1 MKLGMID
8 AEAGLRVVALN
19 PDGQYVDLLA
29 LDAQIPPTLIGILAD
44 PEGLA
49 RVASALVTGWS
60 KGPFIEGRLVAPF
73 SRPGKIICI
82 GLNYRDHAKET
93 GAEIPK
99 EPVVFSKFSN
109 TITSPEAPVVLPSVA
124 HQVDFEAELVAV
136 IGKKAKNVSKSKA
149 FEYIAG
155 YTCGNDVSAR
165 DWQKGRPGGQWL
177 MGKTPDTFA
186 PIGPWFVT
194 ADEIGD
200 PHDLAISL
208 KLNQVVMQQSRT
220 NELIFGIDELVAHL
234 SQLVTLEPGDL
245 IFTGTPSGVG
255 VARKPPVFLKDGDVV
270 EVEIEGIGVLRNPV
284 IADSNNQ

>member
-1 MKLGMID
+1 MD
-8 AEAGLRVVALN
+8 
-19 PDGQYVDLLA
+19 
-29 LDAQIPPTLIGILAD
+29 
-44 PEGLA
+44 
-49 RVASALVTGWS
+49 

-93 GAEIPK
+93 GAEIPT

-136 IGKKAKNVSKSKA
+136 IGKTAKNVSKSKA
-149 FEYIAG
+149 IEFIAG

-245 IFTGTPSGVG
+245 IFTGDAIRRGRRPQTTSLPEKWRCHGSRDRRDRRPAKSGG
-255 VARKPPVFLKDGDVV
+255 RRIAQS
-270 EVEIEGIGVLRNPV
+270 IATLRL
-284 IADSNNQ
+284 ATFRRRRQQL